1 MVSVCEAESEEVVK
15 APARARGRP
24 RQNANGACAICAS
37 QNQLYMALQRRV
49 EGSCDMVEH

>member
-1 MVSVCEAESEEVVK
+1 MSVCEAESEEVVK